1 MATGVEDTRID
12 DKVEDIEGSAANDD
26 AELEGSTM
34 TEDGTTLELVGVSL
48 AMEGMTKLIVGTTIS
63 LEEETT

>member
-1 MATGVEDTRID
+1 
-12 DKVEDIEGSAANDD
+12 
-26 AELEGSTM
+26 M
-34 TEDGTTLELVGVSL
+34 TDDGTTLELVGVSL